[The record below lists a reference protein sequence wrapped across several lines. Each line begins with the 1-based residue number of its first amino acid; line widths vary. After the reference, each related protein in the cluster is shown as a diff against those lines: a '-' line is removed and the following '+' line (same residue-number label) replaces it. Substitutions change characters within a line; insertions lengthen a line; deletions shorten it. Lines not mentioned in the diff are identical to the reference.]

1 MKSCIGFRPALPLLS
16 ISIGPVALP
25 VAPLLLLG
33 AALVMF
39 GLTWLCKL
47 ALPSAWPQSKRWF
60 VASVIA
66 PSMFFMLLLLLS
78 GPGWLQEQL
87 GRLLLP

>member
-1 MKSCIGFRPALPLLS
+1 MNSLIWIL
-16 ISIGPVALP
+16 
-25 VAPLLLLG
+25 PLLLLG

-47 ALPSAWPQSKRWF
+47 ALPSAWPQSKRWI